1 MAMSGRFHLS
11 TLGRS
16 HLLGA
21 IALVATL
28 ALSACGPR
36 TGAPAPAPGQSL
48 ADFYS
53 GKTITIVV
61 GYAPGGGF
69 DTTARLAA
77 KHMGKHIP
85 GNPNVIVEN
94 MPGAGSLT
102 ATNHLYN
109 VARPDGLT
117 IGVFNE
123 LQVLNQAANVEGV
136 QFDARQMGWLG
147 NAVQAPVTC
156 TIRADSPYNSAED
169 LTRRD
174 LPPLVLGGTAPGAET
189 DNFPKLMS
197 SVLGANI
204 RLVSGYGGT
213 SEIRLAVESRE
224 VDGLCWSYTSVA
236 ATAANWLDTNFI
248 KVPVYQWTEPD
259 PKVQQRFPTAKRLE
273 ELVNDE
279 SSRSLIRAATA
290 TSKISKPFAVPP
302 KLPADRLKALQDA
315 FDATMKDPDFL
326 ADSEQAKLDVIP
338 NQATE
343 TVRVINEILTLPPD
357 VTSKLADIIK

>member
-1 MAMSGRFHLS
+1 MFLMTRRWRKPRVTISAL
-11 TLGRS
+11 
-16 HLLGA
+16 A
-21 IALVATL
+21 VVAALVL
-28 ALSACGPR
+28 VACGPR
-36 TGAPAPAPGQSL
+36 TGAPAGERGQSL

-53 GKTITIVV
+53 GKTVTIIV

-77 KHMGKHIP
+77 KHLGKHIP

-94 MPGAGSLT
+94 MPGAGSMT

-109 VARPDGLT
+109 LAKPDGLT

-123 LQVLNQAANVEGV
+123 LQVVNQAINVEGV

-147 NAVQAPVTC
+147 NAVQSPVTC
-156 TIRADSPYNSAED
+156 TIRADSPYNTAED
-169 LTRRD
+169 LLRRD
-174 LPPLVLGGTAPGAET
+174 LPPLILGGTAPGAET

-197 SVLGANI
+197 AVVGANV

-224 VDGLCWSYTSVA
+224 VDGMCWSYTSVTS
-236 ATAANWLDTNFI
+236 TAAAWMDSNFI

-273 ELVNDE
+273 EMVTDE
-279 SSRSLIRAATA
+279 STKALIRAATA

-302 KLPADRLKALQDA
+302 KMPADRLKALQDA
-315 FDATMKDPDFL
+315 FDATMKDPEFI
-326 ADSEQAKLDVIP
+326 AESEQARLDVVP
-338 NQATE
+338 NQAPE
-343 TVRVINEILTLPPD
+343 TIRVINEILALPPD
-357 VTSKLADIIK
+357 VATRLAEIIK

>member
-1 MAMSGRFHLS
+1 MVVKTPHWHRARS
-11 TLGRS
+11 TV
-16 HLLGA
+16 GA
-21 IALVATL
+21 LAVVAALVL
-28 ALSACGPR
+28 VACGPR
-36 TGAPAPAPGQSL
+36 TGAPAAERGQNL

-53 GKTITIVV
+53 GKTVTIIV

-77 KHMGKHIP
+77 KHLGKHIP
-85 GNPNVIVEN
+85 GNPNIIVEN

-123 LQVLNQAANVEGV
+123 LQVVNQVINVEGV

-147 NAVQAPVTC
+147 NAVQSPITC
-156 TIRADSPYNSAED
+156 TIRADSPYNTAED
-169 LTRRD
+169 LLRRD
-174 LPPLVLGGTAPGAET
+174 LPPLILGGTAPGAET

-197 SVLGANI
+197 SVIGANV

-224 VDGLCWSYTSVA
+224 VDGMCWSYTSVTS
-236 ATAANWLDTNFI
+236 TAANWMDTNFI

-273 ELVNDE
+273 EMVNDE
-279 SSRSLIRAATA
+279 ASRALIRAATA

-302 KLPADRLKALQDA
+302 RLPADRLKALQDA
-315 FDATMKDPDFL
+315 FDATMKDPEFL
-326 ADSEQAKLDVIP
+326 AEAEQARLDVLP
-338 NQATE
+338 NQAIE
-343 TVRVINEILTLPPD
+343 TIRVINEILALPAD
-357 VTSKLADIIK
+357 VAGKLAEIIKQG